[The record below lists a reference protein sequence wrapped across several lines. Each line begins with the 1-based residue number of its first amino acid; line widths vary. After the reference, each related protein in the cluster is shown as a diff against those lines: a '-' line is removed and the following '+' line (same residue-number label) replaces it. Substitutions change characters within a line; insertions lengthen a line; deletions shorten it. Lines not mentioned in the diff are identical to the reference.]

1 MRGIAAGVAVTMAIT
16 MVVERA
22 TAASLA
28 TQLDDL
34 LTHKGFQQ
42 VDTIVPTLV
51 GTRWREAPTSRSPRP
66 VRTSP
71 TSTVPKL
78 APSSEA
84 RDRSTQSS
92 SRYPRPWVCMFS
104 RLGYRC
110 CGAVSIGQDGGLL
123 RNTKAGFT
131 FTGTTPENETVPIP
145 GNLTF
150 NDFRIEDFVFSG
162 VVTYG
167 ITERWDVGLVVP
179 AVLTTLKAQGRST
192 VRIAGEN
199 LLVTLDRF
207 DIDDSKLG
215 VGDVL
220 LRTKYALDPL
230 WGITFAPVF
239 VLRLPTGNPN
249 NFQGIGDTTLTPGV
263 AAMHS
268 GERVGFYA
276 DAGFEFDADD
286 LSRSAFRYGM
296 ALSVR
301 ILKYASIIAELTGKS
316 TVSDDTFSVRLAGTS
331 RELPASILRSDIV
344 SGAVSVKAR
353 VLPGCV
359 AYAGALFP
367 LTKDGVTTPVTPLAG
382 LEFHF

>member
-51 GTRWREAPTSRSPRP
+51 RTVARSADFPIAATGPDFAYEYRPETGTFERSARP
-66 VRTSP
+66 FNPVLIE
-71 TSTVPKL
+71 VPQ
-78 APSSEA
+78 
-84 RDRSTQSS
+84 T
-92 SRYPRPWVCMFS
+92 
-104 RLGYRC
+104 LGLH
-110 CGAVSIGQDGGLL
+110 VLQIGISMLWSGFNRQDGGLL

>member
-1 MRGIAAGVAVTMAIT
+1 
-16 MVVERA
+16 VVERA
-22 TAASLA
+22 AARSLA

-34 LTHKGFQQ
+34 LTQKGFQQ

-51 GTRWREAPTSRSPRP
+51 RTVARSADFPIAATGPDFAYEYRP
-66 VRTSP
+66 ETGAFERSARPFNPVLIEVPQTLGLHVLQIGI
-71 TSTVPKL
+71 STL
-78 APSSEA
+78 WSGFN
-84 RDRSTQSS
+84 R
-92 SRYPRPWVCMFS
+92 
-104 RLGYRC
+104 
-110 CGAVSIGQDGGLL
+110 QDGGLL
-123 RNTKAGFT
+123 RNTKARFA

-162 VVTYG
+162 LVTYG
-167 ITERWDVGLVVP
+167 ITERWDIGLVVP

-192 VRIAGEN
+192 VRIAGEKN

-215 VGDVL
+215 IGDVL

-230 WGITFAPVF
+230 WGMTFAPAF

-316 TVSDDTFSVRLAGTS
+316 TVIDDTFSVRLAGTS
-331 RELPASILRSDIV
+331 RELPASVPRSDVV

-367 LTKDGVTTPVTPLAG
+367 LTKDGVTAPVTPLAG
-382 LEFHF
+382 LEIRF